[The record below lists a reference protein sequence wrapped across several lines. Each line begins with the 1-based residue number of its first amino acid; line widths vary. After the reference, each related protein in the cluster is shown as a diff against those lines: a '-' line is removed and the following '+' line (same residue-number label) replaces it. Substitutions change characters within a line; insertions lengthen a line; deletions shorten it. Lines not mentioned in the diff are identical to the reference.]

1 MSKTPAKRSSEKQV
15 DVVQKLLSR
24 IGEAQ
29 DDAEDLVVPEV
40 EETLEVVV
48 FQLGQEKYGIP
59 IEHVLEIIRFVEAT
73 EVPHTVSF
81 LDGIISLRGEM
92 IPVINGRKRLG
103 HEPKTPDKRTRTIVL
118 QEGSSRYGIVVDAA
132 THVVHL
138 LKKNIEPTPP
148 VVVGIDAE
156 FIEGV
161 CEHKG
166 QLVILLNLHRFLE
179 FT

>member
-1 MSKTPAKRSSEKQV
+1 MSKTPAKRTSDKQV

-29 DDAEDLVVPEV
+29 DDTEDLVVQEV
-40 EETLEVVV
+40 EETLEALV
-48 FQLGQEKYGIP
+48 FQLDREKYGIP

-118 QEGSSRYGIVVDAA
+118 QVGSNRYGIVVDAA
-132 THVVHL
+132 TQVVHL
-138 LKKNIEPTPP
+138 QKKNIEPTPP

-166 QLVILLNLHRFLE
+166 QLIILLNLKRFLE
-179 FT
+179 FA